1 MFPLS
6 STTVAKWGRRLSRNL
21 FQIKE
26 ELGSIGEDLIMTRL
40 LLHRMEVQFQTKFNR
55 LNAESKKLR
64 ERMDQPIETDKA
76 LKKEHKIPTSFF
88 D

>member
-1 MFPLS
+1 MGAATKP
-6 STTVAKWGRRLSRNL
+6 LSRNL

-26 ELGSIGEDLIMTRL
+26 ELGSIGEDLIVTRL